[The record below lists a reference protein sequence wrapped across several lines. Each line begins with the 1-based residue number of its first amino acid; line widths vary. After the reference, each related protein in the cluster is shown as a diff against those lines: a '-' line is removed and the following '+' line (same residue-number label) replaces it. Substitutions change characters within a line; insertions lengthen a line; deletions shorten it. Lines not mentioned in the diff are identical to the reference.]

1 MAKGN
6 NDTAALII
14 AFLVTAGLLGGG
26 FWFFSRN
33 SPQLGGKPGEMLDP
47 TARSSATPQNAA
59 DTTTVPD
66 LDTSLPNPAVL
77 TMDGSVTIVALMKQ
91 LQLAYTQVN
100 PSLQTTYG
108 LPDGKPNGTNA
119 GIRNLV
125 EGRALIAASSRPLKP
140 DEYQAG
146 LQGIPI
152 AKDAL
157 AVVVGVDNPYKGE
170 LTSQQLKQIF
180 QGKITN
186 WSQVG
191 GPALPIKVINRSPDS
206 GTYTFFKDVVL
217 FEQAFAPDGPNF
229 TTAQQ
234 DETTPLLQQLGRN
247 GITYS
252 TVQQV
257 EKQRTVRIVPID
269 GLSPTDPEAIK
280 NGTYPLG
287 RVIYLAV
294 PKQTSPAVK
303 QFIDMARSPRGQQV
317 VQRVGFLP
325 L

>member
-6 NDTAALII
+6 NDTAVLII

-33 SPQLGGKPGEMLDP
+33 SPQLGEKFSEALDP

-59 DTTTVPD
+59 DTTSVSN

-77 TMDGSVTIVALMKQ
+77 TMDGSVTMVALMKQ
-91 LQLAYTQVN
+91 LQIAYTQVN

-108 LPDGKPNGTNA
+108 LPNGKPNGTNA

-140 DEYQAG
+140 EEYQAG

-157 AVVVGVDNPYKGE
+157 AIVVGIDNPYKGE
-170 LTSQQLKQIF
+170 LSSQQLKQIF
-180 QGKITN
+180 QGQITN

-206 GTYTFFKDVVL
+206 GTYTFFRDVVL
-217 FEQAFAPDGPNF
+217 LEQAFALDGPNF
-229 TTAQQ
+229 ITAKQ
-234 DETTPLLQQLGRN
+234 DETTPLLKQLGQN

-257 EKQRTVRIVPID
+257 EKQRTVRLVSID
-269 GLSPTDPEAIK
+269 GLLPTDQEAIR

-294 PKQTSPAVK
+294 PKQTSSAVK
-303 QFIDMARSPRGQQV
+303 QFIDMARSSRGQQV

>member
-26 FWFFSRN
+26 YWFFSKS
-33 SPQLGGKPGEMLDP
+33 SPQLGKTVAPNAPSP
-47 TARSSATPQNAA
+47 TTPQNPAN
-59 DTTTVPD
+59 TTTATN
-66 LDTSLPNPAVL
+66 LDTSLPDPTVL
-77 TMDGSVTIVALMKQ
+77 TMDGSVTMVALLKQ
-91 LQLAYTQVN
+91 LQFAYTQVN

-108 LPDGKPNGTNA
+108 LPDGKPNGTNT
-119 GIRNLV
+119 GIRNLIDGKV
-125 EGRALIAASSRPLKP
+125 SIAAASRPLKP

-146 LQGIPI
+146 LQAIPI

-157 AVVVGVDNPYKGE
+157 AVVVGLDNPYKGE

-186 WSQVG
+186 WSQLG
-191 GPALPIKVINRSPDS
+191 GPSLPIKVINRSPDS

-217 FEQAFAPDGPNF
+217 LEQAFAPDGPNF
-229 TTAQQ
+229 TTAKQ
-234 DETTPLLQQLGRN
+234 DETTPLLKQLGRN

-269 GLSPTDPEAIK
+269 GLLPTDQAAIK
-280 NGTYPLG
+280 DGTYPIG
-287 RVIYLAV
+287 RVVYLAV

-303 QFIDMARSPRGQQV
+303 QFIDMVRSPRGQQV

>member
-14 AFLVTAGLLGGG
+14 AFLVTAGLLVGGG
-26 FWFFSRN
+26 VWFFK
-33 SPQLGGKPGEMLDP
+33 GKLFRPLDGTSDP
-47 TARSSATPQNAA
+47 TARSSATPQNS
-59 DTTTVPD
+59 TNPTTVPA
-66 LDTSLPNPAVL
+66 LETSQPNPAVL
-77 TMDGSVTIVALMKQ
+77 TMDGSVTMVALMKQ
-91 LQLAYTQVN
+91 FQLAYTQVN

-108 LPDGKPNGTNA
+108 LPDGNPNGTNT
-119 GIRNLV
+119 GIRNLID
-125 EGRALIAASSRPLKP
+125 GKALITASSRPLKP
-140 DEYQAG
+140 NEYQAG
-146 LQGIPI
+146 LQAIPI

-157 AVVVGVDNPYKGE
+157 AVVVGLNNPYKGG

-191 GPALPIKVINRSPDS
+191 GPALPIKVINRSSDS

-217 FEQAFAPDGPNF
+217 FEQSFAPDGPNF
-229 TTAQQ
+229 TTARQ

-269 GLSPTDPEAIK
+269 GLLPTDQTAIQ

-287 RVIYLAV
+287 RVLYLAV
-294 PKQTSPAVK
+294 PKQISPAVK
-303 QFIDMARSPRGQQV
+303 QFIDMTLSPRGQQV